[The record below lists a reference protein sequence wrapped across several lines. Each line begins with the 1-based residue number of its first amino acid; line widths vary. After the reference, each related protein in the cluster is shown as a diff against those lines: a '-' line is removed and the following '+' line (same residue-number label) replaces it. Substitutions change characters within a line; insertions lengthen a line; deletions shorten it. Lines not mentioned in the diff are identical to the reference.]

1 MLFLLLDNNT
11 WIGSFLEW
19 FMHKVDV
26 KNASRLISVI
36 LNWPSIS
43 EIVEFGRIPL
53 FAWLIYPGILFSSV
67 LV

>member
-1 MLFLLLDNNT
+1 
-11 WIGSFLEW
+11 
-19 FMHKVDV
+19 MHKVDV